1 MPETN
6 EQHVLL
12 ITGSRNASSAM
23 LDYAHKVVAR
33 AKEKGWKIIVGDADG
48 VDDTMIQACDD
59 LGVPVTVFGA
69 YRKMRRKTRT
79 GENSALPGSYPTR
92 DRHMATLCTYCM
104 AIWNGESHGTMIT
117 YRAAQ
122 SLGKQAWLKAFS
134 AADVSMET
142 SLMRSRQTEGP

>member
-1 MPETN
+1 MPKTT

-23 LDYAHKVVAR
+23 LDYARKVVAR

-48 VDDTMIQACDD
+48 VDDTVIQACDD

-69 YRKMRRKTRT
+69 YRKMRSKMRT
-79 GENSALPGSYPTR
+79 GENIALPGSYPTR
-92 DRHMATLCTYCM
+92 DRHMAILCTCCM

-122 SLGKQAWLKAFS
+122 SLGKQVWLKAFS
-134 AADVSMET
+134 AADVPIET
-142 SLMRSRQTEGP
+142 PVEENRQTENP